1 MKYLTILLSVFTF
14 MSCGNSKDVA
24 AMETNKEAMEVIS
37 GTYYVSSIGE
47 NNYASDELTI
57 QFDENTKSVSG
68 FLGCN
73 RFTGTYK
80 LDGNSISFSPLATTR
95 MHCEEVNNNME
106 QHMLTALNNVTSIAI
121 TNQDLILSNKGTV
134 LINASKNPEE
144 KMTQENNYTI
154 EYSAVTRGFFSK
166 YVFENGKLSI
176 QKDRSSA
183 PTFKTCSQTEINSL
197 LKEVKALDLEKLKTL
212 KAPTEHRFV
221 DAAAIAS
228 LKITYQGE
236 TFQTPEFDN
245 GEPNKYIASLVSTL
259 LELAEKQ

>member
-1 MKYLTILLSVFTF
+1 

-57 QFDENTKSVSG
+57 QFDENTNSVSG

-80 LDGNSISFSPLATTR
+80 LDGNSISFGSLATTR
-95 MHCEEVNNNME
+95 MHCQEANNNIE
-106 QHMLTALNNVTSIAI
+106 RNMLAALNNVTSI
-121 TNQDLILSNKGTV
+121 TTKNQNLILSNKEAV

-144 KMTQENNYTI
+144 KMTQDTNYTI
-154 EYSAVTRGFFSK
+154 EYSAVSRGFFSK
-166 YVFENGKLSI
+166 YIFENGKLSI

-183 PTFKTCSQTEINSL
+183 PTIKTCSQTEINNL
-197 LKEVKALDLEKLKTL
+197 IKEVKALNLEKIKTL
-212 KAPTEHRFV
+212 EAPTEHRFV
-221 DAAAIAS
+221 DAAAIARVQ
-228 LKITYQGE
+228 ITYQGK
-236 TFQTPEFDN
+236 TYSTPEFDN

-259 LELAEKQ
+259 LGLAEKQ